1 MINAGIGALGTLG
14 GAYLGQAN
22 KIG

>member
-14 GAYLGQAN
+14 GPLLGQAT